1 MTPMLR
7 QEANATIRRVL
18 LRAIL
23 LPIVLMAVLA
33 GSFFW
38 LITSLQDATS
48 WVEYTDQTIAQ
59 ANQIQSTILDQETGL
74 RGYLLTDQQTFL
86 EPYTRAI
93 LKIGPQLDTFATLVR
108 DNPVQ
113 GERLAALRAENS
125 LWQTWAADTLAR
137 KASNGDFVSS
147 VRNGEGK
154 RHVDT
159 MRAINAQIISAEE
172 TLRAAR
178 VAKARTTTN
187 VVVTTSIL
195 ATLLL
200 GGMLAL
206 ATRRTLNHVSQTYNT
221 ALRAAERNEQD
232 LYTQRELFHNTLASI
247 GDAVIATDAQGKI
260 NFMNQVATTLTGW
273 TFDTAQGKPLGA
285 VFTIINEQTREPA
298 EVSVERVLRDG
309 GVVGL
314 ANHTALVRHDG
325 TIVPIDDSA
334 APVRDARG
342 ALVGAVLVFR
352 DISERY
358 RAEANLRTSE
368 LRYRE
373 LAEAMPI
380 AVWTSTPSGTITY
393 CNQRWFDYTGLQP
406 DMMDDPSRRS
416 AIVHPD
422 DREATLAHWAEAVRT
437 EQPFDYEYRFRR
449 ADGAHRWFL
458 GRGIPQRDEHG
469 QVAQWIGTATDID
482 DQKRIEEQIRA
493 SEAQFRN
500 LAESMPQ
507 LVWKTNAAG
516 YHEYF
521 NQRWYDF
528 TGTTLEQVRGEG
540 WSNFLHPD
548 DYDRTIAVWTHALRT
563 GERYDIE
570 YRFKEAST
578 GEYRWFLGRADAVR
592 DNDGR
597 ITQWVGTCTDVNSQ
611 KHAEEALRERTEAL
625 ALTTSA
631 LEERNRELDQFAYV
645 TSHDLK
651 APLRGIANLSQWIE
665 EDLGDNV
672 TDDIR
677 KQMELL
683 RGRVHRM
690 EGLIDGILQ
699 YSRIGRV
706 KGDIEQVDVGALIDD
721 VADLLAP
728 PPTMTITVQL
738 GMPSVRTTRLDLQ
751 QVFQNLLNN
760 AIKHGQRLDL
770 QITVGWRDV
779 GQFYE
784 FSVGDNGPG
793 IAPQYHERVFV
804 IFQTLAARDKVEG
817 TGLGLSL
824 VKKIVEY
831 HGGRIWLESSEG
843 QGATFRFTW
852 PK

>member
-38 LITSLQDATS
+38 LITSLQDATN
-48 WVEYTDQTIAQ
+48 WVEHTDQAIAQ
-59 ANQIQSTILDQETGL
+59 ANQVQSTILDQETGL
-74 RGYLLTDQQTFL
+74 RGYLLTDEQTFL

-93 LKIGPQLDTFATLVR
+93 LKIGPQLDTFAQLVR
-108 DNPVQ
+108 DNPTQVA
-113 GERLAALRAENS
+113 RIATLRAENS

-137 KASNGDFVSS
+137 KASSGDFVSS

-154 RHVDT
+154 RHVDR
-159 MRAINAQIISAEE
+159 MRAINAQIIAEE
-172 TLRAAR
+172 ATLRAER

-187 VVVTTSIL
+187 IVVTSSIL
-195 ATLLL
+195 AALLL

-232 LYTQRELFHNTLASI
+232 LYTQRELFRNTLASI

-260 NFMNQVATTLTGW
+260 NFMNQVAATLTGW
-273 TFDTAQGKPLGA
+273 TFDTAQSKPLGD

-298 EVSVERVLRDG
+298 EVPVERVLRDG
-309 GVVGL
+309 AVVGL

-334 APVRDARG
+334 APVRDSRG

-358 RAEANLRTSE
+358 RAETNLRTSE

-373 LAEAMPI
+373 LAEAMPML
-380 AVWTSTPSGTITY
+380 VWTADRMGKITY
-393 CNQRWFDYTGLQP
+393 RNQRWFDYTGADLEALDRPNRMQLL
-406 DMMDDPSRRS
+406 
-416 AIVHPD
+416 HPD
-422 DREATLAHWAEAVRT
+422 DIDLTLKIWSEALRT
-437 EQPFDYEYRFRR
+437 GQPFDYEYRLRR
-449 ADGAHRWFL
+449 ADGAYRWQL
-458 GRGIPQRDEHG
+458 GRGVPQHDEHG
-469 QVAQWIGTATDID
+469 QLTQWIGTAADID
-482 DQKRIEEQIRA
+482 DQKRVEEQIRA

-548 DYDRTIAVWTHALRT
+548 DYDRTIDVWTHALRT
-563 GERYDIE
+563 GAHYDIE

-592 DNDGR
+592 DSDGR

-611 KHAEEALRERTEAL
+611 KHAEEALRERTETL

-665 EDLGDNV
+665 EDLGDHA
-672 TDDIR
+672 TADIR

-690 EGLIDGILQ
+690 EALIDGILQ

-706 KGDIEQVDVGALIDD
+706 KGDIEQVDVGALVDD

-728 PPTMTITVQL
+728 PPTMTITVQP
-738 GMPSVRTTRLDLQ
+738 GMPSARTARLDLQ
-751 QVFQNLLNN
+751 QVLQNLLNN

-770 QITVGWRDV
+770 QITVGWRDA

-831 HGGRIWLESSEG
+831 YGGRIWLESSEG